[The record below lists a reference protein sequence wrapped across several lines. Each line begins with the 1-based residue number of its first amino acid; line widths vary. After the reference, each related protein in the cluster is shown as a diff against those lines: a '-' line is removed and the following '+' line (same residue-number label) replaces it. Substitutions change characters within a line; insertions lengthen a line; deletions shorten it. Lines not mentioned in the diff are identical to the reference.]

1 MVLLCM
7 LGAMASAVMLSRE
20 VFGFLHLRGGRSF
33 ARQLHMLAAY
43 WGFIFM
49 SLHLGLH
56 WGLRAAALGFSGFG
70 LYAFFKNKIPDY
82 LFLRSHFVFFDWEQP
97 LVLMFLEYI
106 AMVVLWVCV
115 CYYLLMGFR
124 EIGKIEAWMNR

>member
-43 WGFIFM
+43 WDFIFM
-49 SLHLGLH
+49 RDLKS
-56 WGLRAAALGFSGFG
+56 
-70 LYAFFKNKIPDY
+70 
-82 LFLRSHFVFFDWEQP
+82 
-97 LVLMFLEYI
+97 
-106 AMVVLWVCV
+106 VV
-115 CYYLLMGFR
+115 
-124 EIGKIEAWMNR
+124 